1 MYFVQCQLNHKN
13 YSQNIVTLLLNLILH
28 LVYVLDQGNG
38 HETDF
43 LGKESNVFIMDV
55 YNSNIYPRD
64 HKAEAAIRCKVKLAS
79 FTEDREYL
87 ATVKR
92 WALQYYAVITVKN
105 QVSWSWRTVTATLDM
120 LRPLCA
126 AFAKDNE

>member
-1 MYFVQCQLNHKN
+1 MHFVQCQLNR
-13 YSQNIVTLLLNLILH
+13 QNIVTLLSNVEIFFIWMTSHFTPCL
-28 LVYVLDQGNG
+28 YVLDQGNG

-105 QVSWSWRTVTATLDM
+105 QVSWSLW
-120 LRPLCA
+120 PPP
-126 AFAKDNE
+126 

>member
-1 MYFVQCQLNHKN
+1 MLKFVSFEWH
-13 YSQNIVTLLLNLILH
+13 LILH
-28 LVYVLDQGNG
+28 LVYFLDQGNG

-105 QVSWSWRTVTATLDM
+105 QVSWSWRTVAATLDM
-120 LRPLCA
+120 LRPICA